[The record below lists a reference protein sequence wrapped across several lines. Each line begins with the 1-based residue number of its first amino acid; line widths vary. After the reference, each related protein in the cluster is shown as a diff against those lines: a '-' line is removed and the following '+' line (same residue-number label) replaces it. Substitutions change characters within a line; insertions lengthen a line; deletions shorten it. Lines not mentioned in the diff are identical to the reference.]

1 MTSILNK
8 FLRKGL
14 SILKKFK
21 FELNG
26 LTCPN
31 CARKIEE
38 NIKQNNKIQNVVV
51 NFANLT
57 LSFEAND
64 SLDIKTAIIDVIQKI
79 EPNVKVIDLMKK
91 ESDTKESKINIDII
105 VLILGLVLAGI
116 SFVIKNN
123 IFGTICI
130 VISYVLLM
138 YKTFITALKKLKNKT
153 IDESALICISAIGAY
168 LVGKPMEGMMV
179 LALYDIGKI
188 LEAKAVSST
197 RKSIKELMNIRP
209 DYANI
214 KRGNKLVTVSPD
226 EVNVGDILV
235 IKSGEKV
242 PVDGKLI
249 KGTTKLDK
257 SVLTG
262 ESMYL
267 SVSLGDEILS
277 GSVNV
282 GDTIEIE
289 ATSTYVNSTVS
300 RILELTENATDRKA
314 KTENFVARL
323 AKVYVPIVICLA
335 VTVGLLLPLISNI
348 TYDES
353 IYRALMFLVISCPC
367 AIAISVP
374 LSYFCGIGKASS
386 RGILVKGSDYLDA
399 LRGIKTIIM
408 DKTGTITTGKFGI
421 DKVNI
426 LCEGYDETQILKLCK
441 LGESFSNH
449 PIAKAI
455 LADSV
460 DKLDTE
466 NVKKHKEIP
475 GLGISYE
482 LDNKTVLIGN
492 EKLVNISER
501 DESAGVTTIYVS
513 VDGKVI
519 GSIEL
524 KDKIKDGVKN
534 TIDDLKKQ
542 NIGVHMF
549 TGDNVSVAKSVAE
562 YVGIDKVSAELL
574 PQDKYEKLEALINNK
589 VTDEEKLAFVG
600 DGINDSPVIARADI
614 GISMGGVGVSSSIEA
629 SDVVIMTDEIS
640 KIKEAIDISKYT
652 NSIIKQNLIF
662 AIGMK
667 VTFLTLSLF
676 GLTNML
682 IAVFADVG
690 VTLITILNSVR
701 ILKKK

>member
-1 MTSILNK
+1 M
-8 FLRKGL
+8 
-14 SILKKFK
+14 KKFK

-31 CARKIEE
+31 CARKIED
-38 NIKQNNKIQNVVV
+38 NLKQNNTLRNVVV

-57 LSFEAND
+57 LSFESND
-64 SLDIKTAIIDVIQKI
+64 KLDINKEVINVVKSI
-79 EPNVKVIDLMKK
+79 EPNIKVINLNNK
-91 ESDTKESKINIDII
+91 ETDQTESKINKDV
-105 VLILGLVLAGI
+105 VLLVAGMILAGV

-123 IFGTICI
+123 LLSTLCI
-130 VISYVLLM
+130 IASYVFLM

-153 IDESALICISAIGAY
+153 IDESALICISAVGAY
-168 LVGKPMEGMMV
+168 LVKKPIEGMMV
-179 LALYDIGKI
+179 LSLYDIGKI
-188 LEAKAVSST
+188 LEARAVSST
-197 RKSIKELMNIRP
+197 RKSIKALMNIRP

-214 KRGNKLVTVSPD
+214 KRGNKIITVSPD
-226 EVNVGDILV
+226 EVKIGDILV

-242 PVDGKLI
+242 PVDGKLVQG
-249 KGTTKLDK
+249 KTKLDK

-262 ESMYL
+262 ESMYV
-267 SVSLGDEILS
+267 SVNIGEDILS

-289 ATSTYVNSTVS
+289 ATNIYVNSTVS

-314 KTENFVARL
+314 RTENFVARL
-323 AKVYVPIVICLA
+323 AKVYVPIVMCLS
-335 VTVGLLLPLISNI
+335 VIVGFLLPLVSNV

-386 RGILVKGSDYLDA
+386 MGILVKGSDYLDA
-399 LRGIKTIIM
+399 LRGIKTIVL

-421 DKVNI
+421 DKVNVWDKD
-426 LCEGYDETQILKLCK
+426 YDEKEILRLCK

-455 LADSV
+455 LMDNQE
-460 DKLDTE
+460 KLDTE
-466 NVKKHKEIP
+466 NVKQHKEIP
-475 GLGISYE
+475 GLGISYV
-482 LDNKTVLIGN
+482 LDNKTILIGN
-492 EKLVNISER
+492 EKLVNIDER
-501 DESAGVTTIYVS
+501 KEKIGATVVYVA
-513 VDGKVI
+513 VDGNVV
-519 GSIEL
+519 GSVEL
-524 KDKIKDGVKN
+524 KDRIKDNVKN
-534 TIDDLKKQ
+534 TIEKLKKQ
-542 NIGVHMF
+542 GITLYMF
-549 TGDNVSVAKSVAE
+549 TGDNKSVAE
-562 YVGIDKVSAELL
+562 NVAASVGIENVSAELL
-574 PQDKYEKLEALINNK
+574 PQEKYEKIEVLINEKLSN
-589 VTDEEKLAFVG
+589 EEKVAFIG

-614 GISMGGVGVSSSIEA
+614 GICMGGVGVSSSIEA

-640 KIKEAIDISKYT
+640 KVKEAIDISKYT
-652 NSIIKQNLIF
+652 NMIIKQNLIF

-676 GLTNML
+676 GATNML

-690 VTLITILNSVR
+690 VTLMTILNSVR

>member
-1 MTSILNK
+1 M
-8 FLRKGL
+8 
-14 SILKKFK
+14 KKYR

-26 LTCPN
+26 LNCPN
-31 CARKIEE
+31 CARKIED
-38 NIKQNNKIQNVVV
+38 NLKQNNNLQNVVV

-57 LSFEAND
+57 LSFEAED
-64 SLDIKTAIIDVIQKI
+64 KLDVKKAVADVVLKI
-79 EPNVKVIDLMKK
+79 EPNVKVIDL
-91 ESDTKESKINIDII
+91 SKNVEQEKDSKMLRDII
-105 VLILGLVLAGI
+105 VLVIGIILAGL
-116 SFVIKNN
+116 SFVINN
-123 IFGTICI
+123 SILSTVCI
-130 VISYVLLM
+130 ILSYILLM
-138 YKTFITALKKLKNKT
+138 YKTFLTALKKLKNKT

-168 LVGKPMEGMMV
+168 LVQKPIEGMMV

-188 LEAKAVSST
+188 LEARAVSST

-209 DYANI
+209 DYANV
-214 KRGNKLVTVSPD
+214 KRGDEIVTVTPD
-226 EVNVGDILV
+226 EVKIGDILV
-235 IKSGEKV
+235 IKAGEKV

-249 KGTTKLDK
+249 YGKTKLDK

-262 ESMYL
+262 ESMYV
-267 SVSLGDEILS
+267 SVGVGDKILS

-289 ATSTYVNSTVS
+289 ATSTYTNSTVS

-323 AKVYVPIVICLA
+323 AKVYVPIVMCLA
-335 VTVGLLLPLISNI
+335 VLVGVFLPIIFNV

-399 LRGIKTIIM
+399 LRGIKTLVM
-408 DKTGTITTGKFGI
+408 DKTGTITTGRFGI
-421 DKVNI
+421 DKVNVI
-426 LCEGYDETQILKLCK
+426 DKTYDEKEILRLCK

-455 LADSV
+455 LEDNV

-466 NVKKHKEIP
+466 NVKEHKEIP
-475 GLGISYE
+475 GLGISYM
-482 LDNKTVLIGN
+482 LDRKEILIGN
-492 EKLVNISER
+492 EKLVKLENIKSKE
-501 DESAGVTTIYVS
+501 GVTTIYVATN
-513 VDGKVI
+513 GKVV
-519 GSIEL
+519 GSVEL
-524 KDKIKDGVKN
+524 KDKIKDNVKA
-534 TIDDLKKQ
+534 TIEKLKKQ
-542 NIGVHMF
+542 NIDVYMF
-549 TGDNVSVAKSVAE
+549 TGDNEAVAKNVAE
-562 YVGIDKVSAELL
+562 TVGIDNVYAKLL
-574 PQDKYEKLEALINNK
+574 PQDKYEKLEKLITSKKNEQEK
-589 VTDEEKLAFVG
+589 VAFIG
-600 DGINDSPVIARADI
+600 DGINDSPVIARADV

-629 SDVVIMTDEIS
+629 SDMVIMTDEIS
-640 KIKEAIDISKYT
+640 KVKEAIDISKYT
-652 NSIIKQNLIF
+652 NRIIKQNLIF

-676 GLTNML
+676 GATNML

-690 VTLITILNSVR
+690 VTLMTILNSVR
-701 ILKKK
+701 ILKKN

>member
-1 MTSILNK
+1 M
-8 FLRKGL
+8 
-14 SILKKFK
+14 KKYR

-26 LTCPN
+26 LACPN

-38 NIKQNNKIQNVVV
+38 NLKQNNNLQNVVV

-57 LSFEAND
+57 LSFESD
-64 SLDIKTAIIDVIQKI
+64 EKLDVQKDVQNVVSKI
-79 EPNVKVIDLMKK
+79 EPNVKVIDLTRSSDK
-91 ESDTKESKINIDII
+91 EKDNKLFKDI
-105 VLILGLVLAGI
+105 VILVVGIVLAGL

-123 IFGTICI
+123 ILSLICI
-130 VISYVLLM
+130 IASYVLLM

-168 LVGKPMEGMMV
+168 LVAKPMEGMMV

-188 LEAKAVSST
+188 LESKAVSST

-209 DYANI
+209 EYANVKHGDEI
-214 KRGNKLVTVSPD
+214 VVVAPD
-226 EVNVGDILV
+226 EVKVGDVLV
-235 IKSGEKV
+235 IKAGEKV
-242 PVDGKLI
+242 PVDGKI
-249 KGTTKLDK
+249 ISGKTKLDK

-262 ESMYL
+262 ESMYV
-267 SVSLGDEILS
+267 SVNVGDEILS

-289 ATSTYVNSTVS
+289 ATSTYTNSTVS

-323 AKVYVPIVICLA
+323 AKVYVPIVMCLA
-335 VTVGLLLPLISNI
+335 ILVGVFLPLISDI

-386 RGILVKGSDYLDA
+386 KGILVKGSDYLDA
-399 LRGIKTIIM
+399 LRGIKTLVM

-421 DKVNI
+421 DKVNVI
-426 LCEGYDETQILKLCK
+426 DKDYDEKEILRLCK

-455 LADSV
+455 LADNV

-466 NVKKHKEIP
+466 NVKEHKEIP
-475 GLGISYE
+475 GLGISYVIDKKE
-482 LDNKTVLIGN
+482 VLIGN
-492 EKLVNISER
+492 KKLVKL
-501 DESAGVTTIYVS
+501 ESTNNSVGVTTIYIAVA
-513 VDGKVI
+513 GKLI

-524 KDKIKDGVKN
+524 RDKIKDNVKD
-534 TIDDLKKQ
+534 TIDELKKQ
-542 NIGVHMF
+542 GIDVYMF
-549 TGDNVSVAKSVAE
+549 TGDNETVAKNVA
-562 YVGIDKVSAELL
+562 YTVGIDNVNAELL
-574 PQDKYEKLEALINNK
+574 PQDKYIKLEELINTKKNEQEK
-589 VTDEEKLAFVG
+589 VAFIG
-600 DGINDSPVIARADI
+600 DGINDSPVIARSDI

-640 KIKEAIDISKYT
+640 KVKEAIDISKHT
-652 NSIIKQNLIF
+652 NKIIKQNLIF

-667 VTFLTLSLF
+667 VTFLTFSLF

-690 VTLITILNSVR
+690 VTLMTILNSIR

>member
-1 MTSILNK
+1 M
-8 FLRKGL
+8 
-14 SILKKFK
+14 KKFK